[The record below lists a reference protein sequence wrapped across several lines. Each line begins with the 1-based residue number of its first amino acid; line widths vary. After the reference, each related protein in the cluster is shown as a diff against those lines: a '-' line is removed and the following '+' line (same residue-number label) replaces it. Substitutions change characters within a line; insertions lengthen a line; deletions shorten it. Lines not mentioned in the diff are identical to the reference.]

1 MNSITFNE
9 AIEEIKSSG
18 SIEKETI
25 EIAEEISRIVGDIAE
40 ARFRSGL
47 TQRQLAEK
55 SGIKQSAIARMESL
69 QAIPRLDTL
78 VKIAR
83 CLDVKINVDSIS
95 TEISK
100 MGIVVSL
107 QNYRANTDNYRWNSA
122 SSDGFSAN
130 YARKEPT
137 NAAIG

>member
-1 MNSITFNE
+1 MSSITFNE

-25 EIAEEISRIVGDIAE
+25 EIAEEIARIVGDIAE
-40 ARFRSGL
+40 ARIKKGL

-69 QAIPRLDTL
+69 QAIPRIDTL

-83 CLDVKINVDSIS
+83 CLDVRISVDSIS
-95 TEISK
+95 TVITDV
-100 MGIVVSL
+100 GIVVNL
-107 QNYRANTDNYRWNSA
+107 QDFMANTDNYRWNSGI
-122 SSDGFSAN
+122 SLGFSAN
-130 YARKEPT
+130 YARKELAY
-137 NAAIG
+137 AAIG